1 MAPET
6 ARSGD
11 LKPESSSVVE
21 KKSGPEAYL
30 EALQSKKDVLDA
42 FYEMNAFRRT
52 RGAGDFT
59 PDDKAKYGILK
70 QIWMEKKRQNI
81 DIVDQLDPATLSKI
95 LSFGMDVHSVGA
107 ELTLLKF
114 QKDSSVA
121 VDSTETVDMIP
132 ASGLETPPLVPPAQS
147 SPSPDAPLVAPHS
160 VFEPSI
166 PAFNDDGSIAES
178 NSGFSSGVS
187 KNESVSSAP
196 SVAPE
201 TTPQNVNSN
210 ERELALTTER
220 LKERMKNEKIA
231 NLKIELAEVG
241 PKLDLERSKI
251 YGSDI
256 ERRGQAAEIKELE
269 NRKKEI
275 EAEIELLE
283 KGALGVFRDRVGS
296 AYRKTVEA
304 IKGDPTKKTKWGWV
318 KERLKGFA
326 TAGVWEVIVAERVR
340 DSSNSGSGTFEASK
354 NQVNVDRAD
363 TADETEDYAWKL
375 QREAKNKGSTLAE
388 IDKKH
393 EADNNLFIE
402 NQANQAVEDVMSRVK
417 NGKGESGQYMDT
429 PENRAAIKAEVI
441 SELTKI
447 RQGKAS
453 KSEAEMQKFIR
464 ATLDDKWSRRYIYA
478 GIEAVLLA
486 TGAIVATV
494 ALTPETIALPAL
506 PGHPE
511 LFKSIPP
518 GLESQYVN
526 MSNTIWE
533 TVSHMFPGASD
544 AVIMAKSKVLMATN
558 HIFEPEWATK
568 LLGEISSRALP
579 QGLLLKLPAG
589 FIS

>member
-11 LKPESSSVVE
+11 LKPESLPVVE

-42 FYEMNAFRRT
+42 FYQMNAFRRIK
-52 RGAGDFT
+52 GVGDFT
-59 PDDKAKYGILK
+59 PDDKAKYDVLK

-81 DIVDQLDPATLSKI
+81 VIVDQLDPVTLDKI
-95 LSFGMDVHSVGA
+95 LNFGMDVHSVGA
-107 ELTLLKF
+107 ELTLLKL
-114 QKDSSVA
+114 QKDNPVAADSVG
-121 VDSTETVDMIP
+121 TINTIP
-132 ASGLETPPLVPPAQS
+132 ESELEVPPLVPP
-147 SPSPDAPLVAPHS
+147 S
-160 VFEPSI
+160 VFEPPI
-166 PAFNDDGSIAES
+166 PAFNDDGSIVGSTPE
-178 NSGFSSGVS
+178 SSGGVS
-187 KNESVSSAP
+187 VVEPVPSVSSAVP
-196 SVAPE
+196 EVAS
-201 TTPQNVNSN
+201 QKVNSN

-220 LKERMKNEKIA
+220 LKERMKNEKIT
-231 NLKIELAEVG
+231 NLKIELAEIES
-241 PKLDLERSKI
+241 KLNLERSKT

-256 ERRGQAAEIKELE
+256 ERRGQATEIKELE

-296 AYRKTVEA
+296 AYKKTVEA

-326 TAGVWEVIVAERVR
+326 TAGVWEVVVAERVR
-340 DSSNSGSGTFEASK
+340 DSSNSGSNTFEASK

-363 TADETEDYAWKL
+363 VADETEDYAWKL
-375 QREAKNKGSTLAE
+375 QREAKNKGLTLAE
-388 IDKKH
+388 IDEKH

-402 NQANQAVEDVMSRVK
+402 NQANQTVEDVMSRIK
-417 NGKGESGQYMDT
+417 NGKGEHGQYMDT
-429 PENRAAIKAEVI
+429 PENRATIKAEVI
-441 SELTKI
+441 AELTKI

-486 TGAIVATV
+486 AGAVVATV

-511 LFKSIPP
+511 LFKAIPP
-518 GLESQYVN
+518 GLENQYAN

-544 AVIMAKSKVLMATN
+544 AVIMAKSKVLMAAN

>member
-1 MAPET
+1 MVPET

-21 KKSGPEAYL
+21 KKSGSEAYL

-42 FYEMNAFRRT
+42 FYQMNAFRRIK
-52 RGAGDFT
+52 GAGDFT
-59 PDDKAKYGILK
+59 PDDKAKYDILK

-81 DIVDQLDPATLSKI
+81 DIVDQLDPATLNKI

-114 QKDSSVA
+114 QEDSSVT
-121 VDSTETVDMIP
+121 VDSTETSDAIS
-132 ASGLETPPLVPPAQS
+132 ASGPEVPPLIPP
-147 SPSPDAPLVAPHS
+147 S
-160 VFEPSI
+160 VFESPI
-166 PAFNDDGSIAES
+166 PTFNEDGSIAELTPRS
-178 NSGFSSGVS
+178 SDSVSGT
-187 KNESVSSAP
+187 ESVPMTP
-196 SVAPE
+196 SVASE
-201 TTPQNVNSN
+201 ATPQNVNSN

-241 PKLDLERSKI
+241 PKLNLERSKI

-269 NRKKEI
+269 DRKKEI

-296 AYRKTVEA
+296 AYRKTVET
-304 IKGDPTKKTKWGWV
+304 IKGNPTKKTKWGWV

-326 TAGVWEVIVAERVR
+326 TAGVWEVVVAERVR
-340 DSSNSGSGTFEASK
+340 DSSNSGSDTFEASK
-354 NQVNVDRAD
+354 DQVNIDRAD

-375 QREAKNKGSTLAE
+375 QREAKNKGLTLAE

-393 EADNNLFIE
+393 ETDNNLFIE
-402 NQANQAVEDVMSRVK
+402 NQANRTVEDVMSRVK

-486 TGAIVATV
+486 AGAVVATV

-544 AVIMAKSKVLMATN
+544 AVIMAKSKVLMAAN